1 MLETQVA
8 NESACEHHV
17 SQLSMTH
24 QRIPHPQLPFM
35 LPMVAKH
42 HWGPSCTAAWKMHM
56 DDEDLS
62 NVKQWCW
69 SDAKVMQKWCGGCNC
84 HQTASICSLMYV
96 DIAWIKSWGCLHLL
110 LSDLSLAKLLPTP
123 VDIFLSFNY
132 ITLQLHL
139 NKHKALTTKLSS
151 MINMNRIIL
160 RLQMLYLLKCLEI
173 WFDSLIFFVIEIEN
187 I

>member
-1 MLETQVA
+1 MKVHVNTMSVSWAWPIKGSLAHSYHSCFQWLPSITGAPAVLLLKRCIWMTKIWAMSTMML
-8 NESACEHHV
+8 
-17 SQLSMTH
+17 
-24 QRIPHPQLPFM
+24 
-35 LPMVAKH
+35 
-42 HWGPSCTAAWKMHM
+42 
-56 DDEDLS
+56 
-62 NVKQWCW
+62 
-69 SDAKVMQKWCGGCNC
+69 KWCGGHNC
-84 HQTASICSLMYV
+84 HWTASICSLMYV

-110 LSDLSLAKLLPTP
+110 LSDLSLAKLLLTLM
-123 VDIFLSFNY
+123 DIFLSFNY

-151 MINMNRIIL
+151 MTNMNRIIL